1 MPLLLLVFQRLQQQ
15 PANLQFRAGIVQRQA
30 AKDRIL
36 IPALARHFI
45 AGRVLELGAG
55 VGQLSQLL
63 IGLGHKVVPSDYAGI
78 FVDHMRKDGLN
89 AHLVDATDIRAAG
102 LGQFENIFCQSI
114 SPFITTDY
122 AIVKQAY
129 ASVLDA
135 LTPGGR
141 LVQIHAMEAWPHVG
155 RVMADHLQL
164 CRDAGFTR
172 VSAFR
177 NQLLPSAAYAVPF
190 SLLARP
196 AEALFGPSLG
206 SRFVIVAS
214 RPSE

>member
-1 MPLLLLVFQRLQQQ
+1 MFERRPYTTEEYSPDLLQTWLDI
-15 PANLQFRAGIVQRQA
+15 AQRQA

-36 IPALARHFI
+36 IPALARHFV

-55 VGQLSQLL
+55 VGQLSKLL
-63 IGLGHKVVPSDYAGI
+63 IGLGHKVVPSDYAGFFI
-78 FVDHMRKDGLN
+78 DYMRKDGLE
-89 AHLVDATDIRAAG
+89 AHRVDATDIRAAG
-102 LGQFENIFCQSI
+102 LGQFENIFCQGI
-114 SPFITTDY
+114 PPFITSDY
-122 AIVKQAY
+122 AIVKRTY

-135 LTPGGR
+135 LTPAGR
-141 LVQIHAMEAWPHVG
+141 LVQIHPEAWAHVG
-155 RVMADHLQL
+155 RVMADHLRL
-164 CRDAGFTR
+164 CREAGFTQ
-172 VSAFR
+172 VKAFR
-177 NQLLPSAAYAVPF
+177 NQLLPSTGYVAPF